1 MAVNEGQ
8 SETMST
14 LHALRNKGVKVD
26 LGIPDEMWDD
36 TPAEITKLRLK
47 VEQSLSCYCSMS
59 SGIVIWHQKRSCRDV
74 GVFRSALLAS
84 RSIDGDG
91 RIDG

>member
-1 MAVNEGQ
+1 MCLWSEGQ

-47 VEQSLSCYCSMS
+47 CDSMVEEYEDD
-59 SGIVIWHQKRSCRDV
+59 IHDWYFKHQDKDLQTWLCKERI
-74 GVFRSALLAS
+74 LAS
-84 RSIDGDG
+84 NELGTG
-91 RIDG
+91 RNTAC